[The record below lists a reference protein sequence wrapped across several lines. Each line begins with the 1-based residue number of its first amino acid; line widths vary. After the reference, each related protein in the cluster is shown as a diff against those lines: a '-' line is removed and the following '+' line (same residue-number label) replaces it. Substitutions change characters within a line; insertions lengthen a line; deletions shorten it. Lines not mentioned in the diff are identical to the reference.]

1 MPLASRREAQLTRI
15 AQKTQ
20 LQCICSRRSWFFRSF
35 GDVMMRQ
42 AFDLMRKLGV
52 AAVLGVSLLGAAC
65 ASVET
70 SGPAAAA
77 AMAPAEKAKFEK
89 DRQAILAMAGDFN
102 VTFDFRETVP
112 LSPGYELKRP
122 KMSGAE
128 EIVRVVEDRGD
139 FISLQQILVMK
150 MGDQT
155 IVTKHWRQDWQ
166 YQPESVLVFIGG
178 NAWETRAVPAADRRG
193 RWAQTVYQVEDS
205 PRYGAVGAWTH
216 SNGVS
221 QWTPP
226 AEMRPLPRRDM
237 TTRKDYDAVLAVNR
251 HTITPF
257 GWVQEEENSKLV
269 LRGEHHVL
277 VREVGVNSYKRTNT
291 LAKDGDDYWNATK
304 DFWSQIRADWTRL
317 EKSSPK
323 FGLTVQ
329 GEPEPLYIPILT
341 LADDIHAGKIRTD
354 AAVAEAKKVIAQFT
368 TTDIGTLESR
378 IAKATQ
384 TADVGAGA
392 K

>member
-1 MPLASRREAQLTRI
+1 
-15 AQKTQ
+15 
-20 LQCICSRRSWFFRSF
+20 
-35 GDVMMRQ
+35 MMRS
-42 AFDLMRKLGV
+42 GV
-52 AAVLGVSLLGAAC
+52 LRAAMLGAALAGMLAMQGC
-65 ASVET
+65 AST
-70 SGPAAAA
+70 L
-77 AMAPAEKAKFEK
+77 APSQAGISAQSVKAKFDQ
-89 DRQAILAMAGDFN
+89 DRKAILAMSGDFD
-102 VTFDFRETVP
+102 VTFDFRETVA
-112 LSPGYELKRP
+112 LTPGYELKKP
-122 KMSGAE
+122 KVSGAD

-150 MGDQT
+150 MGDDT

-166 YQPESVLVFIGG
+166 YEPASVLVFIGG
-178 NAWETRAVPAADRRG
+178 NAWETRNVPSSQRAG
-193 RWAQTVYQVEDS
+193 KWSQTVYQVEDS

-216 SNGVS
+216 TNGVS

-277 VREVGVNSYKRTNT
+277 AREIGINTYKRTT
-291 LAKDGDDYWNATK
+291 PLPKDGDAYWTATK
-304 DFWSQIRADWTRL
+304 DFWSQVRDDWARL
-317 EKSSPK
+317 ERSSPE

-341 LADDIHAGKIRTD
+341 LADEVQEGKIGTD
-354 AAVAEAKKVIAQFT
+354 AAVAEAKKVIAAFT

-378 IAKATQ
+378 IARARQ
-384 TADVGAGA
+384 QADAGSAQVA